1 MATQQDVIKNFV
13 KALGTDAKGVDLLDA
28 AVKAASGGGFS
39 SWEALRTSY
48 ISAVKTYSGTTEIA
62 QKAFLKKYCGIDLD
76 DKDTGSITGSSAG
89 GLLVKTAESIVEN
102 SSSAMSFPT
111 NAVTDNYIR
120 WPEKSSLSVTQQKIA
135 GRLYNDWIPG
145 SLQLIKDSFGIEARS
160 TTEVEFYSRYDERGR
175 AKGPIYFETHRS
187 YTGNNTSGPVLHVYT
202 NYYDYFHLEN
212 QNGVYGSYIG
222 AGDSGDY
229 LDRMTAHALAHKVLL
244 DNYSNAASLPEE
256 VAEGLIGLVTGVD
269 DLVSKNSF
277 LWCANKDYAEYSV
290 REIIQKKRYN
300 SFSNTFDSY
309 DFDDYKN
316 IHEESEGISAYVLL
330 RYLAKQT
337 ATSNV
342 QRTIPAG
349 TSYDTKK
356 TTITAKNTFTGT
368 IDARLAATTVSTINA
383 AATTKSVTL
392 RGNTKNNVMRAGSG
406 GNTLRGDKGNDTLY
420 GGKGKDTFIYADGD
434 GIDTIYN
441 YEAGKDVL
449 SLISGKI
456 TKTTV
461 SGADVIFTV
470 NKGSIRVK
478 NGVLKNIVLMNSQG
492 QKTTKKLYYNLPSTA
507 IYNANKTTITLKDSA
522 SGTIDLGKYMPS
534 VTTVNAKAA
543 KKSLT
548 IYGNAKANVIYAGKA
563 GGNIRG
569 KAGNDK
575 IYCGAGTDKIY
586 FGKTDGQ
593 DQIIGSSKRDIAY
606 FYGIK
611 DIKQITAK
619 KSGSVMKLGIKGT
632 KDTMSIAGWTSS
644 AGLNTVQLSNGIKYR
659 LSANGT
665 FKKI

>member
-1 MATQQDVIKNFV
+1 MATQQDVIKKFV
-13 KALGTDAKGVDLLDA
+13 KALGTDATGTDLLDA
-28 AVKAASGGGFS
+28 AVKAASGGRFS
-39 SWEALRTSY
+39 SWRELGASY
-48 ISAVKTYSGTTEIA
+48 ISAVKAYSGTTKVA

-135 GRLYNDWIPG
+135 GRMYNDWIPG
-145 SLQLIKDSFGIEARS
+145 SLQLIKESFGIEARY
-160 TTEVEFYSRYDERGR
+160 TTEVEFQSWYSPKHRDVPICYDV
-175 AKGPIYFETHRS
+175 
-187 YTGNNTSGPVLHVYT
+187 YTSFNTMPDPVLYVCT

-212 QNGVYGSYIG
+212 PNGVYGFYVG
-222 AGDSGDY
+222 AGDSGNY

-256 VAEGLIGLVTGVD
+256 VVEGLIGLVTGID
-269 DLVSKNSF
+269 DLAYESSF
-277 LWCANKDYAEYSV
+277 LWEANKEYPP
-290 REIIQKKRYN
+290 
-300 SFSNTFDSY
+300 SNTFGVY
-309 DFDDYKN
+309 DYKTYRDYTHSGN
-316 IHEESEGISAYVLL
+316 EGVSAYVLL

-392 RGNTKNNVMRAGSG
+392 RGNTKNNVLRAGSG